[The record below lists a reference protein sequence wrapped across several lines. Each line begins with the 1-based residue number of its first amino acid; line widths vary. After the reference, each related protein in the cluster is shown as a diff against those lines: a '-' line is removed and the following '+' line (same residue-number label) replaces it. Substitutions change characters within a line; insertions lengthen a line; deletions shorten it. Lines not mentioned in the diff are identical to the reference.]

1 MAVETNVGILP
12 PKSTNSEWK
21 SIGEL
26 AKKLVE
32 DASK

>member
-1 MAVETNVGILP
+1 MAASQQDGDST
-12 PKSTNSEWK
+12 PKVNHGNWK

-32 DASK
+32 RHG

>member
-1 MAVETNVGILP
+1 MAVTLEYKDSAPAI
-12 PKSTNSEWK
+12 KSEWK

-32 DASK
+32 GAKK